1 MKTTAAMVASDA
13 DRGMSSLFEGF
24 MSSDR
29 KMIWQYRF
37 RQQDQFFLQPIAV
50 AIVCAVFI
58 VLILIMGIMDSQRS
72 NRILVGFMQNQA
84 LSISGVIQRL
94 SQENLSN
101 LVQAFQRDRERSFVP
116 LKDTAFSP
124 QKMLT
129 TALADLGREIDE
141 AWKADQIS
149 DSSLQKFAAEK
160 GLWMVAVMNKQGRVV
175 YQSRSLLID
184 QTVQRSTVKIKE
196 TQQEIAIGLLTQ
208 LVTQLDFH
216 RQSLLPGTN
225 GRNAANVNDRDIP
238 GELIQALNKL
248 KIGFVALKRK
258 DGSGTILIALDRDGL
273 RYWGTKVSIEK
284 ALEKLGEGQSQG
296 LVYIV
301 VMDRQGTILD
311 ATGRVPEKW
320 READMHLS
328 EILSGK
334 RTIESRKVIYQGRNL
349 LDMAIPFV
357 LNDKIAGVVRIGLER
372 ESMDRIL
379 AENRRNMMIFSIL
392 IVLIAL
398 LAMWLLF
405 HNQNRHLA
413 GIVEM
418 ERRLDKAERLSALGQ
433 LAAGVA
439 HEIRNPLNA
448 VSMASQRLKRDFVPA
463 DEDKAREF
471 QSLAGVI
478 RDEIRRLNG
487 IIEEFLTFS
496 KSRRLEF
503 HDYPVTD
510 VLQKIV
516 NLIREEA
523 TAKNIDIRT
532 HWSTDGAIIPMD
544 MDKLQQAL
552 LNIIK
557 NAMESIDGKGVIDIT
572 VTQKTKDKISVKVSD
587 TGCGMTSNEVE
598 RIFSP
603 EYTTKEKGLGL
614 GLPLAHEIVRGHS
627 GEILVFSE
635 QGSGTTFEIIL
646 PAEKVHD
653 KSFKGEGLKGK
664 ASI

>member
-1 MKTTAAMVASDA
+1 MVASDA

-175 YQSRSLLID
+175 YQSRSLLMD
-184 QTVQRSTVKIKE
+184 QRVQRSTVKIKE

-532 HWSTDGAIIPMD
+532 HWSTDGAVIPMD

-572 VTQKTKDKISVKVSD
+572 VTQKTKDKISIKVSD

-646 PAEKVHD
+646 PAEKAHD
-653 KSFKGEGLKGK
+653 KSLKAEGLKGK

>member
-1 MKTTAAMVASDA
+1 
-13 DRGMSSLFEGF
+13 

-101 LVQAFQRDRERSFVP
+101 LVQAFQKDRERSFVP

-175 YQSRSLLID
+175 YQSRSLLMD
-184 QTVQRSTVKIKE
+184 QRVQRSTVKIKE

-225 GRNAANVNDRDIP
+225 GRNAADVNDRDIP

-532 HWSTDGAIIPMD
+532 HWSTDGAVIPMD

-572 VTQKTKDKISVKVSD
+572 VTQKTKDKISIKVSD

>member
-1 MKTTAAMVASDA
+1 
-13 DRGMSSLFEGF
+13 

-29 KMIWQYRF
+29 KMIWKYRF

-84 LSISGVIQRL
+84 LSIIGVIQRL

-572 VTQKTKDKISVKVSD
+572 VTQKTKDKVSIKVSD

-646 PAEKVHD
+646 PAEKAHD

>member
-1 MKTTAAMVASDA
+1 
-13 DRGMSSLFEGF
+13 

-29 KMIWQYRF
+29 KIIWQYRF
-37 RQQDQFFLQPIAV
+37 RQRDQFFLQPIAV

-72 NRILVGFMQNQA
+72 NRILVGFIQNQA
-84 LSISGVIQRL
+84 LSIIGVIQRL

-149 DSSLQKFAAEK
+149 DSSLQKFAVEK

-175 YQSRSLLID
+175 YQSRPLPID

-225 GRNAANVNDRDIP
+225 ERNAANVNDRDIP

-248 KIGFVALKRK
+248 NIGFVALKRK

-532 HWSTDGAIIPMD
+532 HWSTDGAVIPMD

-552 LNIIK
+552 LNIVK
-557 NAMESIDGKGVIDIT
+557 NAMESMDGKGVIDIT
-572 VTQKTKDKISVKVSD
+572 VTQKTKDKISIKVSD

>member
-1 MKTTAAMVASDA
+1 
-13 DRGMSSLFEGF
+13 
-24 MSSDR
+24 
-29 KMIWQYRF
+29 MIWKYRF

-84 LSISGVIQRL
+84 LSIIGVIQRL

-208 LVTQLDFH
+208 LITQLDFH

-248 KIGFVALKRK
+248 KIGFVTLKRN

-532 HWSTDGAIIPMD
+532 HWSTNGAIIPMD

-572 VTQKTKDKISVKVSD
+572 VTQKTKDKVSIKVSD

>member
-1 MKTTAAMVASDA
+1 
-13 DRGMSSLFEGF
+13 
-24 MSSDR
+24 
-29 KMIWQYRF
+29 MIWKYRF

-84 LSISGVIQRL
+84 LSIIGVIQRL

-124 QKMLT
+124 EKMLT
-129 TALADLGREIDE
+129 TALADLGREIDD

-149 DSSLQKFAAEK
+149 DNSLQKFAAEK

-175 YQSRSLLID
+175 YQSRPLPID
-184 QTVQRSTVKIKE
+184 QRVQRSTVKIKE

-208 LVTQLDFH
+208 LITQLDFH
-216 RQSLLPGTN
+216 RQSILPGTN
-225 GRNAANVNDRDIP
+225 GRNTANVNDRDIP
-238 GELIQALNKL
+238 GELIQALNRL
-248 KIGFVALKRK
+248 NIGFVALKRK

-532 HWSTDGAIIPMD
+532 HWSTDGAVIPMD

-572 VTQKTKDKISVKVSD
+572 VTQKTKDKISIKVSD

-646 PAEKVHD
+646 PAEKAHD

>member
-1 MKTTAAMVASDA
+1 
-13 DRGMSSLFEGF
+13 

-84 LSISGVIQRL
+84 LSIIGVIQRL

-124 QKMLT
+124 QMMLT
-129 TALADLGREIDE
+129 TALADLGREIDD

-149 DSSLQKFAAEK
+149 DNSLQKFAAEK

-175 YQSRSLLID
+175 YQSRPLPID
-184 QTVQRSTVKIKE
+184 QRVQRSTVKIKE

-208 LVTQLDFH
+208 LITQLDFH
-216 RQSLLPGTN
+216 RQSILPGTN

-532 HWSTDGAIIPMD
+532 HWSTDGAVIPMD

-557 NAMESIDGKGVIDIT
+557 NAMESIEDKGIIDIT
-572 VTQKTKDKISVKVSD
+572 VARKTKDKISIKVSD
-587 TGCGMTSNEVE
+587 TGCGMTSTEVE

-653 KSFKGEGLKGK
+653 KSLKGEGLKGK